1 VEPLDTNARNRRS
14 FAAPDRVRVAST
26 WAFPPPAASGALV
39 GDPLLENRAVNAK
52 SQ

>member
-1 VEPLDTNARNRRS
+1 VEPVDTNIRVVWS
-14 FAAPDRVRVAST
+14 FAACNPSVCRFDIGTPVIS
-26 WAFPPPAASGALV
+26 SHDALV